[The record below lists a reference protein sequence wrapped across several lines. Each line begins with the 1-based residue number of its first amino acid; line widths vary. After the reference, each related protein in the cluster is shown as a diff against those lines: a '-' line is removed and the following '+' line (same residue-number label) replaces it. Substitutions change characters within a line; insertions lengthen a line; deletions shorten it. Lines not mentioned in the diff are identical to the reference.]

1 VAIKYYSCVIGKED
15 NGNDE
20 DANYHHQ
27 HQHHHCHYQHHY
39 CCVDLIKDFLLSEEG
54 SEFSPR
60 DVRTYSGMQMGPK
73 QVITC
78 AAMYGYDTRKKLSYS
93 LGTQTKILQAEA
105 QTINACAALNIDIGC
120 KNRNSCTLTDS

>member
-1 VAIKYYSCVIGKED
+1 MKYYSCVTGKED

-20 DANYHHQ
+20 DDYHHHQ
-27 HQHHHCHYQHHY
+27 YQHHHHHY
-39 CCVDLIKDFLLSEEG
+39 HHHYYCVDLITDFLVSEGG

-93 LGTQTKILQAEA
+93 LGKHTKILQAEA
-105 QTINACAALNIDIGC
+105 QSINACAALNIDIGC
-120 KNRNSCTLTDS
+120 KNGNSYTLTDS